1 MKYTKQ
7 YSLFMARSIKNILFV
22 SNVCDDILFNFI
34 LENSI
39 IKPSQAAQKFQK
51 LFIEGFLLN
60 NTSITAISTL
70 PVDKKTIK
78 RKWFNI
84 KNSISNGV
92 EYYYLPILNLLF
104 LKEIIIFTSTFLYYL
119 KWMLTKK
126 DKIVI
131 NNILNLTVSITSLLL
146 SKLFKIKCIAIVTD
160 LPIYMGEDILVDSFK
175 MRLYKKLASYFI
187 LKYDGYILLTEQMNE
202 IVNVNNKPFLVMEG
216 LVDYN
221 INKTSNKTNNFKREF
236 KIIYAGS
243 IHRKYGILNLI
254 NAFIKLKNKEINLH
268 IYGNGDLEKEVEYI
282 SKNNPNIKYFGTI
295 ANELLINELK
305 NAYLL
310 INPRPISGEYTKYSF
325 PSKNIEYMSSGTPL
339 VTTNLPGIPKEYYPY
354 IYILEGD
361 KEIDIFNM
369 LYKLINLPIS
379 EIEEFGKKSKKFVQD
394 HKSNKYQTER
404 VLKLLNNI

>member
-1 MKYTKQ
+1 
-7 YSLFMARSIKNILFV
+7 MARSIKNILFV